1 MADVAR
7 ASTGVDGLDTVL
19 DGGFPREA
27 TVLVVGPPGVGKTT
41 LVNQFMH
48 AGVTADEDG
57 MYIALD
63 DAPDAI
69 RDKAA
74 QFGWTLDD
82 ALFVDGYSWREGG
95 TVSAEYAIESPS
107 DLNQLNMTLSDALR
121 SLDDEQKRIVM
132 DSVSTLVLYADAAS
146 AAKFL
151 QAVAAKARSA
161 GACLLMTLEE
171 GMHDDKTVS
180 TLNYAADGMIRM
192 AMEDDQRRLS
202 VQRMAK
208 TSHDRDWHPFS
219 ITDDGITLD

>member
-1 MADVAR
+1 MGDISR
-7 ASTGVDGLDTVL
+7 ASTGIDGLDTVL
-19 DGGFPREA
+19 DGGIPREA

-48 AGVTADEDG
+48 TGVAADEDG
-57 MYIALD
+57 LYIALD

-69 RDKAA
+69 RDTAT

-107 DLNQLNMTLSDALR
+107 DLNQFNMTLSDAMR
-121 SLDDEQKRIVM
+121 SLDDDRKRVVI
-132 DSVSTLVLYADAAS
+132 DSVSTLVLYADTTS
-146 AAKFL
+146 ATKFL
-151 QAVAAKARSA
+151 QAVAAKAKSA
-161 GACLLMTLEE
+161 GSCLLMTLEA

-180 TLNYAADGMIRM
+180 TLNYAADGMVRM
-192 AMEDDQRRLS
+192 EMEDGQRRLS

-219 ITDDGITLD
+219 ITDDGIALD